1 MNGWNQT
8 TNDCP
13 IGDKVHPDNFTIRG
27 WSLFHHGGFLTYPHH
42 DSDGSAT
49 YVKVK
54 IGMKKWLLFWPKD
67 EESISRTALIRLAE
81 LLTEYENNREEIES
95 KWHIEIVTLRSGDFL
110 WVH

>member
-1 MNGWNQT
+1 
-8 TNDCP
+8 
-13 IGDKVHPDNFTIRG
+13 
-27 WSLFHHGGFLTYPHH
+27 
-42 DSDGSAT
+42 
-49 YVKVK
+49 
-54 IGMKKWLLFWPKD
+54 MKKWLLFWPKD